1 MRSSAH
7 EGKAESARIDGVA
20 ERSIPVRVGTF
31 SIVPVLSREE
41 FDAIEFG
48 AAFSGEHEAAAQ
60 RMSRL
65 AVTGT
70 QTPSMPR
77 AEAFLRAGE
86 QWLLADDP
94 AAAAS
99 GFRLA
104 LADGGPV
111 FVDPRVPLSRAL
123 FLLGKSGEALG
134 LISQLKAEGRQDP
147 RMCDLVAE
155 LLVERGDLPEA
166 LDWATAGVELCL
178 RREAAGPD
186 SSSGP
191 GEPASQDGDATG
203 QDPALSQDRA
213 LSQDHA
219 AGQNAATGPDPAGP
233 GRVVP
238 VQAVPNRATAS
249 PADDDPGELRLL
261 LSLRYRIRMDLGMA
275 EDDYDRLLD
284 EAPPAAGT
292 GTAGSRTVRAVSES
306 DA

>member
-1 MRSSAH
+1 M
-7 EGKAESARIDGVA
+7 
-20 ERSIPVRVGTF
+20 GTF
-31 SIVPVLSREE
+31 WIVPVLSREE
-41 FDAIEFG
+41 FDAIEFT

-70 QTPSMPR
+70 QSASMPR

-123 FLLGKSGEALG
+123 FLLGKSAEAQA
-134 LISQLKAEGRQDP
+134 LISKLKAEGRRDP
-147 RMCDLVAE
+147 RACDLVAE
-155 LLVERGDLPEA
+155 LLVERCDLPGA

-178 RREAAGPD
+178 QREAGRDAPLHPGGPEPDLAGD
-186 SSSGP
+186 
-191 GEPASQDGDATG
+191 
-203 QDPALSQDRA
+203 DPA
-213 LSQDHA
+213 
-219 AGQNAATGPDPAGP
+219 
-233 GRVVP
+233 
-238 VQAVPNRATAS
+238 
-249 PADDDPGELRLL
+249 ELRLL
-261 LSLRYRIRMDLGMA
+261 LSLRYRIRNDLGLP

-284 EAPPAAGT
+284 ETPSGGAGERV
-292 GTAGSRTVRAVSES
+292 ARTVSES
-306 DA
+306 DAASTSTMTSLPSAMSPDSKPRAS